1 MVKKNIAIVCAGYS
15 SEAEISMKT
24 ARAVAQWIGEGD
36 RYSPVLVEIRKDG
49 WWAHVASGREAIN
62 RDDFSTDSMK
72 FHAAVNAIHGTP
84 GEDGK
89 MAAYFEM
96 IDLPYTGCSSFAS
109 ALTFDKGW
117 CNEMLLHQGFNVAP
131 HLIHTPHRTVSADEV
146 EERLGWPVFVKPCRA
161 GSSFGIS
168 KVDGRDGWD
177 LAMQHATGEDQ
188 RIIVE
193 GALRGVEVTCG
204 VYRFDGAL
212 RALPLTE
219 IVSHNEYFDYAAKYL
234 GQSDEITP
242 ARIDAKLAEQV
253 QSIAVKVY
261 ESLEL
266 NGICRVDFII
276 QDQTPYIIEV
286 NTVPGLT
293 NESIIPQQAR
303 CAALNLADVFHHQL
317 ETITA

>member
-24 ARAVAQWIGEGD
+24 ARAVAQWIKAD
-36 RYSPVLVEIRKDG
+36 NRYHPVLVEIREDG
-49 WWAHVASGREAIN
+49 WWAHTESGRDAVN
-62 RDDFSTDSMK
+62 RNNFSTESLY

-89 MAAYFEM
+89 MAAYFEL
-96 IDLPYTGCSSFAS
+96 IGLPYTGCSSFAS

-117 CNEMLLHQGFNVAP
+117 CNEMLLHLGFNVAP
-131 HLIHTPHRTVSADEV
+131 HLIHTPNRAVSAEEV
-146 EERLGWPVFVKPCRA
+146 QEKLGWPVFVKPCRA

-168 KVDGRDGWD
+168 KVTSADGWD
-177 LAMQHATGEDQ
+177 LAMEHATGEDR

-193 GALRGVEVTCG
+193 GALSGVEVTCG
-204 VYRFDGAL
+204 LYRFDGNIQT
-212 RALPLTE
+212 LPLTE
-219 IVSHNEYFDYAAKYL
+219 IVSHNDYFDYAAKYL
-234 GQSDEITP
+234 GQSEEITP
-242 ARIDAKLAEQV
+242 ARIDEALAKQV
-253 QSIAVKVY
+253 QTIAVSVY

-276 QDQTPYIIEV
+276 QGHTPYIIEI

-303 CAALNLADVFHHQL
+303 CAELNLADVFQYQL
-317 ETITA
+317 ESILL